1 PRARPGRGASR
12 AACPSRASGCSVRPL
27 RALRALRA
35 APDPLAARPARGGH
49 ASAPCEFDRAPP
61 DAIQE
66 GGRRF
71 RGGRA
76 PRVRRMRMNKKPV
89 PGSWSRL
96 ALFGTMALAGS
107 GCDLKTKA
115 WAEQVLPAHPEGTLS
130 VVEPW
135 VELTL
140 AYNHGT
146 AFSVVPNMGS
156 GTFLFGVFAL
166 ILAAGL
172 LATILFTRVG
182 RLEALALGTIAGG
195 GIGNGIERLAGTGV
209 VDFIKVNY
217 PWGGS

>member
-1 PRARPGRGASR
+1 
-12 AACPSRASGCSVRPL
+12 
-27 RALRALRA
+27 
-35 APDPLAARPARGGH
+35 
-49 ASAPCEFDRAPP
+49 
-61 DAIQE
+61 
-66 GGRRF
+66 
-71 RGGRA
+71 
-76 PRVRRMRMNKKPV
+76 MNKKPV

-217 PWGGS
+217 PWGGSWPLFNVADVLIVVGVALLFLLPKNKKKREASGAPAS